1 MVEDALYEDIYI
13 LVLLYN
19 CFDRSYAACVIE
31 LVIATVVVMLSQQED
46 NVGNSESVRAYN
58 RVVTQLDI
66 FAYKTYNQSTLARDD
81 MNTDQCEVL
90 KCCSRINLS
99 QLASF
104 LCCSIPSENLFL

>member
-1 MVEDALYEDIYI
+1 MHYIKMYI
-13 LVLLYN
+13 LVLLYT

-66 FAYKTYNQSTLARDD
+66 FAYKT
-81 MNTDQCEVL
+81 
-90 KCCSRINLS
+90 
-99 QLASF
+99 
-104 LCCSIPSENLFL
+104 